1 MQACVA
7 MMDTTRHLSLAT
19 NVTEMQGPRFILILW
34 LVPPAP
40 QHPGPLGLEEVLK
53 RQTRVLLDSSGA
65 PGRAGGEW
73 A

>member
-1 MQACVA
+1 MA

-19 NVTEMQGPRFILILW
+19 NVAEMQGPRFILILC
-34 LVPPAP
+34 LTPPPPP
-40 QHPGPLGLEEVLK
+40 QHPAPLGLEEVLK
-53 RQTRVLLDSSGA
+53 RQTSVLLDSSGA